1 MKIVTSKLSLT
12 IEYIPFRVEGKTT
25 NQILVILF
33 LTMSI
38 VTVIFMF
45 CPSLTKSIFNL
56 QYFYDVSF
64 CLNLVSA
71 WWTLLKAFITEQ

>member
-12 IEYIPFRVEGKTT
+12 IEYIPFEWKEKP
-25 NQILVILF
+25 QIKYQAFF

-38 VTVIFMF
+38 VTTVIFMF

-71 WWTLLKAFITEQ
+71 WWTLLKAFITE